1 MAPSDTP
8 GGAFRF
14 LGQPQG
20 TVAGPWRAAYARPRA
35 NRFLPPASYSPES
48 VMRLTSTLVL
58 LLPTA
63 LLSWGGTTWH
73 ASSGADFTQQQDTP
87 NTKKPLD
94 EPAGRVASPGSLPR
108 GKKLVLTDGSF
119 QLVRNYEKNGERVRY
134 FSLERGA
141 WEEIPSAMVDW
152 DATKKAEAADE
163 KTASALLEK
172 VRVQE
177 AAARAETPVDVD
189 ASLTVAPGVFLP
201 DGEGMFAFEGK
212 SVKRLGQ
219 AGSDVKTDKKNAI
232 ARVFSPIPII
242 PSKRNV
248 EIPGA
253 KATVRL
259 TSQAPEFYLR
269 EPPPDPD
276 HDSTVLR
283 TGRQGESGPEV
294 ALVRAKVKG
303 NKRLLESIRSQFGQE
318 ISQDR
323 DEIAIQRWE
332 VAPDIYRFTLSAPLP
347 PGEYALA
354 EILGDGL
361 NLYVWDFGVDAAP
374 PSKPAPH

>member
-1 MAPSDTP
+1 
-8 GGAFRF
+8 
-14 LGQPQG
+14 
-20 TVAGPWRAAYARPRA
+20 
-35 NRFLPPASYSPES
+35 
-48 VMRLTSTLVL
+48 MRLSSTLVL
-58 LLPTA
+58 VLPMSLLN
-63 LLSWGGTTWH
+63 WGGTTRH
-73 ASSGADFTQQQDTP
+73 VSSGTASALEQDSP
-87 NTKKPLD
+87 STKMPRD
-94 EPAGRVASPGSLPR
+94 EAAARVAAPASLPR

-119 QLVRNYEKNGERVRY
+119 QLVRNYEKKGDRVRY
-134 FSLERGA
+134 FSIERGA
-141 WEEIPSAMVDW
+141 WEEIPAALVDW
-152 DATKKAEAADE
+152 DATKKAEVADE
-163 KTASALLEK
+163 KTTAALLEK
-172 VRVQE
+172 VRIQE
-177 AAARAETPVDVD
+177 AAAKAETPVDVD

-219 AGSDVKTDKKNAI
+219 AGSEVKTDKKTVLKQ
-232 ARVFSPIPII
+232 VFSPIPII

-248 EIPGA
+248 EIPGT

-259 TSQAPEFYLR
+259 TGSRPEFYLR

-276 HDSTVLR
+276 HDSSVLR

-303 NKRLLESIRSQFGQE
+303 NKRLLESTRSQFGQQLGQE
-318 ISQDR
+318 R

-354 EILGDGL
+354 EILQDGL
-361 NLYVWDFGVDAAP
+361 NLYVWDFGVDRAP
-374 PSKPAPH
+374 ASKTAPE